1 MHNFKEIISGSKT
14 LNKLVFEIKKE
25 LSRKNLIHCSSLFG
39 LTSFILG
46 EIHKNYPSIILICK
60 DASEIERYR
69 IELEELRV
77 NTIIQNDF
85 ETENLNSFVSTII
98 SNNKFILLTTKKVL
112 VTKFPDLE
120 TVITSTFEISIGDKI
135 RYNDIVKNLREFDY
149 QEISMIEAP
158 GEYSLRGS
166 VIDVWPY
173 GEDNPVRIEFEFN
186 DIVSIRY
193 FDPISQ
199 RSINEIGKIII
210 TKSFDTGGSDELPT
224 KRIFDFLTNP
234 LIFISEELLLNN
246 SSSRLY
252 PSKLNINE
260 KKFEEI
266 LNDISIE
273 KDVKIESEDIDY
285 EDLLEFA
292 KVVVMNSLEADFK
305 SEVQPAPIIKS
316 NYDLLFSYL
325 ENYLSKKDLIFII
338 SENEV
343 RKNNFVNLLE
353 NSSEIIQE
361 GFSSGKIKIFVNNY
375 AEGFYLPEDK
385 ILVFT
390 SYQIFDKPFRK
401 SKYKNLKNKK
411 SLLTSYKSIKIGD
424 YVVHEKFGIAQYL
437 GLTKIKIGDNE
448 QESIKLL
455 YDGGDVVY
463 VNVNYLHLVK
473 KFSAEEGI
481 KPQLSNLNSG
491 QWDKTK
497 LKVKKKITELARE
510 LITLYAK
517 RKTSQGFAFSDDT
530 LWQKELEESFIYEET
545 ADQLKVWEE
554 IKADMM
560 SPNPMDRL
568 LCGDVGFGKT
578 EIAVRAAFKA
588 VQDNK
593 QVAVLVPTTILAE
606 QHYNTF
612 IDRLNQFGVKIC
624 QLSRFITASQQKEI
638 IKQIAEGKFDIVIGT
653 HRIISDDVKF
663 KNLGL
668 LIVDE
673 EHRFGVKAKEK
684 LKELKV
690 NVDTLTM
697 TATPIPRT
705 LNFSLLGARDL
716 SLIATPPP
724 NRLPVQVSVEVF
736 NINNV
741 RQYILNEINRKGQV
755 YFIHDRVETI
765 EKIRDYLSYHIPE
778 ATFTIAHGKLTPAQ
792 LEKNLSSFISG
803 KVDVLIS
810 TKIIESGIDIPN
822 ANTIII
828 NRADRFG
835 LAELY
840 QLKGRVGRSN
850 RQAFAYFL
858 VPSKNAITKKAR
870 LRLKAIEDF
879 SDLGEGFN
887 ISLRDLEIRGAGN
900 LLGYEQSG
908 VIDNI
913 GFDLYLKLI
922 DEAVNEL
929 KNNEFKEIF
938 SNIIKQRHKI
948 DTNIDTFF
956 DISIP
961 DEYMPN
967 ETDRVMFYSAL
978 FSFDKLEDLNSLIEE
993 MIDRFGKYPEQVETL
1008 INLSKLKYYASY
1020 CMFDKLIIRKD
1031 FYIFVMPPA
1040 TENFYYENYFQ
1051 KFLKFLAANY
1061 SDKYKL
1067 HQDNKILSVKFKHT
1081 HRDDVKQI
1089 LTDLLK
1095 FTKDCVSVLYED
1107 MA

>member
-1 MHNFKEIISGSKT
+1 
-14 LNKLVFEIKKE
+14 
-25 LSRKNLIHCSSLFG
+25 
-39 LTSFILG
+39 
-46 EIHKNYPSIILICK
+46 
-60 DASEIERYR
+60 
-69 IELEELRV
+69 
-77 NTIIQNDF
+77 
-85 ETENLNSFVSTII
+85 
-98 SNNKFILLTTKKVL
+98 
-112 VTKFPDLE
+112 
-120 TVITSTFEISIGDKI
+120 
-135 RYNDIVKNLREFDY
+135 
-149 QEISMIEAP
+149 
-158 GEYSLRGS
+158 
-166 VIDVWPY
+166 
-173 GEDNPVRIEFEFN
+173 
-186 DIVSIRY
+186 
-193 FDPISQ
+193 
-199 RSINEIGKIII
+199 
-210 TKSFDTGGSDELPT
+210 
-224 KRIFDFLTNP
+224 
-234 LIFISEELLLNN
+234 
-246 SSSRLY
+246 
-252 PSKLNINE
+252 
-260 KKFEEI
+260 
-266 LNDISIE
+266 
-273 KDVKIESEDIDY
+273 
-285 EDLLEFA
+285 
-292 KVVVMNSLEADFK
+292 
-305 SEVQPAPIIKS
+305 
-316 NYDLLFSYL
+316 
-325 ENYLSKKDLIFII
+325 
-338 SENEV
+338 
-343 RKNNFVNLLE
+343 
-353 NSSEIIQE
+353 
-361 GFSSGKIKIFVNNY
+361 
-375 AEGFYLPEDK
+375 
-385 ILVFT
+385 
-390 SYQIFDKPFRK
+390 
-401 SKYKNLKNKK
+401 
-411 SLLTSYKSIKIGD
+411 
-424 YVVHEKFGIAQYL
+424 
-437 GLTKIKIGDNE
+437 
-448 QESIKLL
+448 
-455 YDGGDVVY
+455 
-463 VNVNYLHLVK
+463 
-473 KFSAEEGI
+473 
-481 KPQLSNLNSG
+481 
-491 QWDKTK
+491 
-497 LKVKKKITELARE
+497 
-510 LITLYAK
+510 
-517 RKTSQGFAFSDDT
+517 
-530 LWQKELEESFIYEET
+530 
-545 ADQLKVWEE
+545 
-554 IKADMM
+554 
-560 SPNPMDRL
+560 
-568 LCGDVGFGKT
+568 
-578 EIAVRAAFKA
+578 
-588 VQDNK
+588 
-593 QVAVLVPTTILAE
+593 
-606 QHYNTF
+606 
-612 IDRLNQFGVKIC
+612 
-624 QLSRFITASQQKEI
+624 
-638 IKQIAEGKFDIVIGT
+638 
-653 HRIISDDVKF
+653 
-663 KNLGL
+663 
-668 LIVDE
+668 
-673 EHRFGVKAKEK
+673 
-684 LKELKV
+684 
-690 NVDTLTM
+690 
-697 TATPIPRT
+697 
-705 LNFSLLGARDL
+705 
-716 SLIATPPP
+716 
-724 NRLPVQVSVEVF
+724 VQVSVEVF

-961 DEYMPN
+961 NEYMPN

-1051 KFLKFLAANY
+1051 KFLQFLAANY

-1067 HQDNKILSVKFKHT
+1067 HQDNKILSIKFKHT

-1095 FTKDCVSVLYED
+1095 FTKDCVSVLYGD